1 MLTLA
6 LPTGRSLGDSIA
18 IIEGSGLPA
27 VKLKNSGRNLVV
39 EEGNFRY
46 LLTKPSDV
54 PAMVYYGAADLALA
68 GSDVI
73 EESGIA
79 LANLLDTGMGKCFMA
94 VAGPTH
100 AAERF
105 NGHISRLMGLR
116 VATKYVRIAE
126 KTFAS
131 WGVQIKLLKLN
142 GSVELAPALKLS
154 DCIFDIVQTGSTLR
168 ANGLQIIKETA
179 PVSLRLVAGCGAL
192 QMRWGSMFG
201 VVESMGNYVAS
212 RPEIETCADVKRNAD
227 NKSIK
232 GA

>member
-6 LPTGRSLGDSIA
+6 LPTGRSLNACIE
-18 IIEGSGLPA
+18 IIEGAGLPSA
-27 VKLKNSGRNLVV
+27 KLKNAGRNLVV

-54 PAMVYYGAADLALA
+54 PAMAYYNAADLALA

-73 EESGIA
+73 EESDIP
-79 LANLLDTGMGKCFMA
+79 LAELLDTGHGRCFMA
-94 VAGPTH
+94 IAGPAH
-100 AAERF
+100 LADKF
-105 NGHISRLMGLR
+105 NGHVSRLMGLR
-116 VATKYVRIAE
+116 VATKYARIAE

-131 WGVQIKLLKLN
+131 WGAQIKILKLN

-179 PVSLRLVAGCGAL
+179 PVSLRLIAGSGAL
-192 QMRWGSMFG
+192 QMRWKSMFG
-201 VVESMGNYVAS
+201 VVEAIEAFCLSEQPGDV
-212 RPEIETCADVKRNAD
+212 EILD
-227 NKSIK
+227 K
-232 GA
+232 GAPAA

>member
-6 LPTGRSLGDSIA
+6 LPTGRSLDACIE
-18 IIEGSGLPA
+18 IIEGAGLPSA
-27 VKLKNSGRNLVV
+27 KLKNAGRNLVV

-54 PAMVYYGAADLALA
+54 PAMVYYNAADLALA

-73 EESGIA
+73 EESDIA
-79 LANLLDTGMGKCFMA
+79 LAELLDTGRGRCFMA
-94 VAGPTH
+94 IAGPAH
-100 AAERF
+100 LADKF
-105 NGHISRLMGLR
+105 NGHVSRLMGLR
-116 VATKYVRIAE
+116 VATKYARVAE

-131 WGVQIKLLKLN
+131 WGVQIKILKLN

-179 PVSLRLVAGCGAL
+179 PVSLRLIAGGGAL
-192 QMRWGSMFG
+192 QMRWKSMFG
-201 VVESMGNYVAS
+201 VVEA
-212 RPEIETCADVKRNAD
+212 IESFCSPWQLDDEAEFSD
-227 NKSIK
+227 K
-232 GA
+232 GAPAA

>member
-6 LPTGRSLGDSIA
+6 LPTGRSLEDA
-18 IIEGSGLPA
+18 VEIIEGAGLPA
-27 VKLKNSGRNLVV
+27 AKLKKAGRNLVV

-79 LANLLDTGMGKCFMA
+79 LAELLDTGRGKCFMA
-94 VAGPTH
+94 IAGPAH
-100 AAERF
+100 AAEKF
-105 NGHISRLMGLR
+105 NGHVSRLMGLR
-116 VATKYVRIAE
+116 VATKYTRIAE

-131 WGVQIKLLKLN
+131 WGVQIKILKLN

-179 PVSLRLVAGCGAL
+179 PVSLRLIAGGGAL
-192 QMRWGSMFG
+192 QLRWNSMFG
-201 VVESMGNYVAS
+201 VVESIEQYVREGGGAESGRAAS
-212 RPEIETCADVKRNAD
+212 
-227 NKSIK
+227 
-232 GA
+232 

>member
-1 MLTLA
+1 MLTFA
-6 LPTGRSLGDSIA
+6 LPTGRSLDDCIE
-18 IIEGSGLPA
+18 IIEGAGLPSA
-27 VKLKNSGRNLVV
+27 KLKNAGRNLVI
-39 EEGNFRY
+39 EEDNFRY

-79 LANLLDTGMGKCFMA
+79 LAELLDTGRGRCFMA
-94 VAGPTH
+94 IAGPAH
-100 AAERF
+100 AAEKF

-116 VATKYVRIAE
+116 VATKYVNIAE

-131 WGVQIKLLKLN
+131 WGVQIKILKLN

-179 PVSLRLVAGCGAL
+179 PVSLRLVAGGGAL

-201 VVESMGNYVAS
+201 VVESIGGYIGQWGSVGGGSCPAEGEGAVAS
-212 RPEIETCADVKRNAD
+212 
-227 NKSIK
+227 
-232 GA
+232 

>member
-1 MLTLA
+1 MLTFA
-6 LPTGRSLGDSIA
+6 IPTGRSLNDCVG
-18 IIEGSGLPA
+18 IIEGSGMPA
-27 VKLKNSGRNLVV
+27 AKLKNAGRSLVV

-46 LLTKPSDV
+46 LLTKPSDI
-54 PAMVYYGAADLALA
+54 PAMVYYGTADLALA

-94 VAGPTH
+94 VAGPAH

-105 NGHISRLMGLR
+105 EGHVSRLMGLR
-116 VATKYVRIAE
+116 VATKYARIAE

-168 ANGLQIIKETA
+168 ANGLQVIRETA
-179 PVSLRLVAGCGAL
+179 PVSLRLITGSGSL
-192 QMRWGSMFG
+192 QIRWGSMFG
-201 VVESMGNYVAS
+201 VVKSIENYIVS
-212 RPEIETCADVKRNAD
+212 RPAMEACAEEK
-227 NKSIK
+227 
-232 GA
+232 

>member
-6 LPTGRSLGDSIA
+6 LPTGRSMGDCVE
-18 IIEGSGLPA
+18 IIEGAGLPA
-27 VKLKNSGRNLVV
+27 SRLKEAGRSLVI

-79 LANLLDTGMGKCFMA
+79 LAELLDTGRGKCFMA
-94 VAGPTH
+94 IAGPPH
-100 AAERF
+100 AAEKF
-105 NGHISRLMGLR
+105 NGHVSRLMGLR
-116 VATKYVRIAE
+116 VATKYARIAE
-126 KTFAS
+126 RTFAS
-131 WGVQIKLLKLN
+131 WGVQIKILKLN

-154 DCIFDIVQTGSTLR
+154 DCIFDIVQTGNTLR
-168 ANGLQIIKETA
+168 ANGLRIIKETA
-179 PVSLRLVAGCGAL
+179 PVSLRLVAGGGAL

-201 VVESMGNYVAS
+201 AVESIAAYV
-212 RPEIETCADVKRNAD
+212 R
-227 NKSIK
+227 
-232 GA
+232 